1 MGSQNPAIPRVA
13 TIGGGH
19 GQSVVLRALRQ
30 LRCSITAVVATAD
43 DGGCSGELRREYGM
57 PAPGDLR
64 RCLSAL
70 ALDDELASLQEERI
84 VGINGV
90 PRCRGNLV
98 IGERYVERRSLQQV
112 ADWVA
117 AGLGCVGRVMPA
129 SEEPGTFVV
138 CDREY
143 GLVEGELN
151 VERTVASPLVATV
164 TGAYRPNPDAIQ
176 AIDEADVVIM
186 GPGSFYTST
195 LSALVTGEV
204 GAAVCRSSGR
214 RLLILNLANE
224 ERSCTGYRECDYT
237 LVLASHLTICSRGD
251 IPDFALL
258 RHASLDCEEL
268 LEDGTVVHCANVAAD
283 DGVNHSA
290 PRLAFALGRILGLF
304 ERIVPEVPAI
314 LVTST
319 HRADLKHA
327 LMAAREFRAVPLDAS
342 NRCANR

>member
-1 MGSQNPAIPRVA
+1 M

-19 GQSVVLRALRQ
+19 GQAVILRALRQ

-43 DGGCSGELRREYGM
+43 DGGCSGELRREHGM

-70 ALDDELASLQEERI
+70 AMDDELATLLEERI
-84 VGINGV
+84 PGIKKV

-98 IGERYVERRSLQQV
+98 IGERYLERGSLQE
-112 ADWVA
+112 AANWVA

-138 CDREY
+138 CDRKY

-164 TGAYRPNPDAIQ
+164 TGAYRPNLDAIQ
-176 AIDEADVVIM
+176 AIDEADFVIM

-204 GAAVCRSSGR
+204 GAAVCRSPGR
-214 RLLILNLANE
+214 RLLVLNLANE
-224 ERSCTGYRECDYT
+224 ERLCTGYRECDYT
-237 LVLASHLTICSRGD
+237 LILASHLTICSCGE
-251 IPDFALL
+251 IPNFALL
-258 RHASLDCEEL
+258 GHATSDCEQR
-268 LEDGTVVHCANVAAD
+268 LEDGTVVYRANVAAD
-283 DGVNHSA
+283 DGIHHSV
-290 PRLAFALGRILGLF
+290 PRLAATLGRILAMSKRLAL
-304 ERIVPEVPAI
+304 EVPI
-314 LVTST
+314 LPCQSN

-327 LMAAREFRAVPLDAS
+327 LTTVREFRMGL
-342 NRCANR
+342 